1 MKNPSNKIKI
11 KTKETVHD
19 VKTKDSKQNLKY
31 FMKDVAVHEKE
42 KIKDNNA
49 KSKNDTI
56 QDYAP
61 NRVEQIQKATAK
73 QSYRKTKAFISKK
86 NQKRKQNE
94 SVLKYDSIKNKDVVS
109 TIQPKQK
116 NQQILENQKEVF
128 IKQNKKMKMDKHS
141 RFYKIKVNQSTH
153 NAYSSKTSNPY
164 SKRMKSFMMVK
175 HKNKVKASKDIAN
188 KPVQSGNILVR
199 TWKSGAYVL
208 TKAVNGIS
216 HLWSYGVGLFL
227 LVVITLFIGVFACL
241 SDDGGINSQIEPLSA
256 EVLAYEETITKYAE
270 QFNIEEY
277 VPIIQAIMMQESGGK
292 GNDPMQSSESGF
304 NTKYPR
310 KPNGIT
316 NAEYSIEVGVQTF
329 ADCLTRAKVDGPSD
343 TEKLY
348 LALQG
353 YNYGSGYIEWAVVNF
368 GGYTKANAKLFSD
381 NKRAE
386 LGTDVYGDPYYVSHV
401 MRYVSFAFRGGTNP
415 NFDNYDAWVNK
426 NPYAHAKLYG
436 QCTWFAWGRFYELY
450 GYSPGYIGDGWDC
463 VDQLLKTH
471 GDKFERSTTPKAGAV
486 FSGVGRN
493 HVGIVIA
500 VHGDTIIIQEGNL
513 DGKTNTF
520 KEAQTD
526 WHTKEYTL
534 SQLRTAMQGVVF
546 ANPK

>member
-1 MKNPSNKIKI
+1 MKNNPNKIKI
-11 KTKETVHD
+11 KETVHD
-19 VKTKDSKQNLKY
+19 IKTKDSKQNIKY
-31 FMKDVAVHEKE
+31 FVKDVAIHEKE
-42 KIKDNNA
+42 KIKANDNG
-49 KSKNDTI
+49 KTKNDTT

-61 NRVEQIQKATAK
+61 NRVDEVQKATAK
-73 QSYRKTKAFISKK
+73 QSYRRTKQFIDK
-86 NQKRKQNE
+86 KRKRNKSLNGKDIIE
-94 SVLKYDSIKNKDVVS
+94 NKDS
-109 TIQPKQK
+109 LSLIQPKQK
-116 NQQILENQKEVF
+116 EKLISNHKKRLSIDSKNKILTKKQKV
-128 IKQNKKMKMDKHS
+128 KQ
-141 RFYKIKVNQSTH
+141 TL
-153 NAYSSKTSNPY
+153 PY
-164 SKRMKSFMMVK
+164 SNSFQTSDTYQKRMKSFMMVK
-175 HKNKVKASKDIAN
+175 HKNKVKASKEIVK
-188 KPVQSGNILVR
+188 KPIQAGNILVR

-208 TKAVNGIS
+208 TKAVHGIS
-216 HLWSYGVGLFL
+216 HLWTYGMGLII
-227 LVVITLFIGVFACL
+227 LVVITLFIGLFACL
-241 SDDGGINSQIEPLSA
+241 SDDGGINSEIEPLSA

-270 QFNIEEY
+270 QYKIEEY
-277 VPIIQAIMMQESGGK
+277 VPILEAIMMQESGGK

-316 NAEYSIEVGVQTF
+316 DADYSIEVGVQTF
-329 ADCLTRAKVDGPSD
+329 SNCLTRAKVESPAD

-353 YNYGSGYIEWAVVNF
+353 YNYGSGYIEWAVTNF

-386 LGTDVYGDPYYVSHV
+386 LGTDVYGDPFYVSHV
-401 MRYVSFAFRGGTNP
+401 MRYVSFSFRGGTKP

-426 NPYAHAKLYG
+426 NPYAQAKLYG

-450 GYSPGYIGDGWDC
+450 GYSPGFIGDGWKC

-486 FSGVGRN
+486 FSGIGRN
-493 HVGIVIA
+493 HVGIVID
-500 VHGDTIIIQEGNL
+500 VKGDVLIIQEGNL

-520 KEAQTD
+520 KDARKD

-534 SQLRTAMQGVVF
+534 SQLRAAMQGVIF

>member
-1 MKNPSNKIKI
+1 MKNNPNKIKI
-11 KTKETVHD
+11 KETVHD
-19 VKTKDSKQNLKY
+19 IKTKDSKQNIKY
-31 FMKDVAVHEKE
+31 FVKDVAIHEKE
-42 KIKDNNA
+42 KIKANDNG
-49 KSKNDTI
+49 KTKNDTT

-61 NRVEQIQKATAK
+61 NRVDEVQKATAK
-73 QSYRKTKAFISKK
+73 QSYRRTKQFIDK
-86 NQKRKQNE
+86 KRKRNKSLNGKDIIE
-94 SVLKYDSIKNKDVVS
+94 NKDS
-109 TIQPKQK
+109 LSLIQPKQK
-116 NQQILENQKEVF
+116 EKLISNHKKRLSIDSKNKILTKKQKV
-128 IKQNKKMKMDKHS
+128 KQ
-141 RFYKIKVNQSTH
+141 TL
-153 NAYSSKTSNPY
+153 PY
-164 SKRMKSFMMVK
+164 SNSFQTSDTYQKRMKSFMMVK
-175 HKNKVKASKDIAN
+175 HKNKVKASKEIVK
-188 KPVQSGNILVR
+188 KPIQAGNILVR

-208 TKAVNGIS
+208 TKAVHGIS
-216 HLWSYGVGLFL
+216 HLWTYGMGLII

-241 SDDGGINSQIEPLSA
+241 SDDGGINSEIEPLSA

-270 QFNIEEY
+270 QYKIEEY
-277 VPIIQAIMMQESGGK
+277 VPILEAIMMQESGGK

-316 NAEYSIEVGVQTF
+316 DADYSIEVGVQTF
-329 ADCLTRAKVDGPSD
+329 SNCLTRAKVESPAD

-353 YNYGSGYIEWAVVNF
+353 YNYGSGYIEWAVTNF

-386 LGTDVYGDPYYVSHV
+386 LGTDVYGDPFYVSHV
-401 MRYVSFAFRGGTNP
+401 MRYVSFSFRGGTKP

-426 NPYAHAKLYG
+426 NPYAQAKLYG

-450 GYSPGYIGDGWDC
+450 GYSPGFIGDGWKC

-486 FSGVGRN
+486 FSGIGRN
-493 HVGIVIA
+493 HVGIVID
-500 VHGDTIIIQEGNL
+500 VKGDVLIIQEENL

-520 KEAQTD
+520 KDARKD

-534 SQLRTAMQGVVF
+534 SQLRAAMQGVIF

>member
-1 MKNPSNKIKI
+1 MKNNPNKIKI
-11 KTKETVHD
+11 KETVHD
-19 VKTKDSKQNLKY
+19 IKTKDSKQNIKY
-31 FMKDVAVHEKE
+31 FVKDVAIHEKE
-42 KIKDNNA
+42 KIKANDNG
-49 KSKNDTI
+49 KTKNDTT

-61 NRVEQIQKATAK
+61 NRVDEVQKATAK
-73 QSYRKTKAFISKK
+73 QSYRRTKQFIDK
-86 NQKRKQNE
+86 KRKRNKSLNGKDIIE
-94 SVLKYDSIKNKDVVS
+94 NKDS
-109 TIQPKQK
+109 LSLIQPKQK
-116 NQQILENQKEVF
+116 EKLISNHKKRLSIDSKNKILTKKQKV
-128 IKQNKKMKMDKHS
+128 KQ
-141 RFYKIKVNQSTH
+141 TL
-153 NAYSSKTSNPY
+153 PY
-164 SKRMKSFMMVK
+164 SNSFQTSDTYQKRMKSFMMVK
-175 HKNKVKASKDIAN
+175 HKNKVKASKEIVK
-188 KPVQSGNILVR
+188 KPIQAGNILVR

-208 TKAVNGIS
+208 TKAVHGIS
-216 HLWSYGVGLFL
+216 HLWTYGMGLII

-241 SDDGGINSQIEPLSA
+241 SDDGGINSEIEPLSA

-270 QFNIEEY
+270 QYKIEEY
-277 VPIIQAIMMQESGGK
+277 VPILEAIMMQESGGK

-316 NAEYSIEVGVQTF
+316 DADYSIEVGVQTF
-329 ADCLTRAKVDGPSD
+329 SNCLTRAKVESPAD

-353 YNYGSGYIEWAVVNF
+353 YNYGSGYIEWAVTNF

-386 LGTDVYGDPYYVSHV
+386 LGTDVYGDPFYVSHV
-401 MRYVSFAFRGGTNP
+401 MRYVSFSFRGGTKP

-426 NPYAHAKLYG
+426 NPYAQAKLYG

-450 GYSPGYIGDGWDC
+450 GYSPGFIGDGWKC

-486 FSGVGRN
+486 FSGIGRN
-493 HVGIVIA
+493 HVGIVID
-500 VHGDTIIIQEGNL
+500 VKGDVLIIQEGNL

-520 KEAQTD
+520 KDARKD

-534 SQLRTAMQGVVF
+534 SQLRTAMQGVIF

>member
-1 MKNPSNKIKI
+1 MKNNPNKIKI
-11 KTKETVHD
+11 KETVHD
-19 VKTKDSKQNLKY
+19 IKTKDSKQNIKY
-31 FMKDVAVHEKE
+31 FVKDVAIHEKE
-42 KIKDNNA
+42 KIKANDNG
-49 KSKNDTI
+49 KTKNDTT

-61 NRVEQIQKATAK
+61 NRVDEVQKATAK
-73 QSYRKTKAFISKK
+73 QSYRRTKQFIDK
-86 NQKRKQNE
+86 KRKRNKSLNGKDIIE
-94 SVLKYDSIKNKDVVS
+94 NKDS
-109 TIQPKQK
+109 LSLIQPKQK
-116 NQQILENQKEVF
+116 EKLISNHKKRLSIDSKKKILTKKQKV
-128 IKQNKKMKMDKHS
+128 KQ
-141 RFYKIKVNQSTH
+141 TL
-153 NAYSSKTSNPY
+153 PY
-164 SKRMKSFMMVK
+164 SNSFQTSDTYQKRMKSFMMVK
-175 HKNKVKASKDIAN
+175 HKNKVKASKEIVK
-188 KPVQSGNILVR
+188 KPIQAGNILVR

-208 TKAVNGIS
+208 TKAVHGIS
-216 HLWSYGVGLFL
+216 HLWTYGMGLII

-241 SDDGGINSQIEPLSA
+241 SDDGGINSEIEPLSA

-270 QFNIEEY
+270 QYKIEEY
-277 VPIIQAIMMQESGGK
+277 VPILEAIMMQESGGK

-316 NAEYSIEVGVQTF
+316 DADYSIEVGVQTF
-329 ADCLTRAKVDGPSD
+329 SNCLTRAKVESPAD

-353 YNYGSGYIEWAVVNF
+353 YNYGSGYIEWAVTNF

-386 LGTDVYGDPYYVSHV
+386 LGTDVYGDPFYVSHV
-401 MRYVSFAFRGGTNP
+401 MRYVSFSFRGGTKP

-426 NPYAHAKLYG
+426 NPYAQAKLYG

-450 GYSPGYIGDGWDC
+450 GYSPGFIGDGWKC

-486 FSGVGRN
+486 FSGIGRN
-493 HVGIVIA
+493 HVGIVID
-500 VHGDTIIIQEGNL
+500 VKGDVLIIQEGNL

-520 KEAQTD
+520 KDARKD

-534 SQLRTAMQGVVF
+534 SQLRAAMQGVIF

>member
-1 MKNPSNKIKI
+1 MKNNPNKIKI
-11 KTKETVHD
+11 KETVHD
-19 VKTKDSKQNLKY
+19 IKTKDSKQNIKY
-31 FMKDVAVHEKE
+31 FVKDVAIHEKE
-42 KIKDNNA
+42 KIKANDNG
-49 KSKNDTI
+49 KTKNDTT

-61 NRVEQIQKATAK
+61 NRVDEVQKATAK
-73 QSYRKTKAFISKK
+73 QSYRRTKQFIDK
-86 NQKRKQNE
+86 KRKRNKSLNGKDIIE
-94 SVLKYDSIKNKDVVS
+94 NKDS
-109 TIQPKQK
+109 LSLIQPKQK
-116 NQQILENQKEVF
+116 EKLISNHKKRLSIDSKNKILTKKQKV
-128 IKQNKKMKMDKHS
+128 KQ
-141 RFYKIKVNQSTH
+141 TL
-153 NAYSSKTSNPY
+153 PY
-164 SKRMKSFMMVK
+164 SNSFQTSDTYQKRMKSFMMVK
-175 HKNKVKASKDIAN
+175 HKNKVKASKEIVK
-188 KPVQSGNILVR
+188 KPIQAGNILVR

-208 TKAVNGIS
+208 TKAVHGIS
-216 HLWSYGVGLFL
+216 HLWTYGMGLII

-241 SDDGGINSQIEPLSA
+241 SDDGGINSEIEPLSA

-270 QFNIEEY
+270 QYKIEEY
-277 VPIIQAIMMQESGGK
+277 VPILEAIMMQESGGK

-316 NAEYSIEVGVQTF
+316 DADYPIEVGVQTF
-329 ADCLTRAKVDGPSD
+329 SNCLTRAKVESPAD

-353 YNYGSGYIEWAVVNF
+353 YNYGSGYIEWAVTNF

-386 LGTDVYGDPYYVSHV
+386 LGTDVYGDPFYVSHV
-401 MRYVSFAFRGGTNP
+401 MRYVSFSFRGGTKP

-426 NPYAHAKLYG
+426 NPYAQAKLYG

-450 GYSPGYIGDGWDC
+450 GYSPGFIGDGWKC

-486 FSGVGRN
+486 FSGIGRN
-493 HVGIVIA
+493 HVGIVID
-500 VHGDTIIIQEGNL
+500 VKGDVLIIQEGNL

-520 KEAQTD
+520 KDARKD

-534 SQLRTAMQGVVF
+534 SQLRAAMQGVIF

>member
-1 MKNPSNKIKI
+1 MKNNPNKIKI
-11 KTKETVHD
+11 KETVHD
-19 VKTKDSKQNLKY
+19 IKTKDSKQNIKY
-31 FMKDVAVHEKE
+31 FVKDVAIHEKE
-42 KIKDNNA
+42 KIKANDNG
-49 KSKNDTI
+49 KTKNDTT

-61 NRVEQIQKATAK
+61 NRVDEVQKATAK
-73 QSYRKTKAFISKK
+73 QSYRRTKQFIDK
-86 NQKRKQNE
+86 KRKRNKSLNGKDIIE
-94 SVLKYDSIKNKDVVS
+94 NKDS
-109 TIQPKQK
+109 LSLIQPKQK
-116 NQQILENQKEVF
+116 EKLISNHKKRLSIDSKNKILTKKQKVKQIL
-128 IKQNKKMKMDKHS
+128 
-141 RFYKIKVNQSTH
+141 
-153 NAYSSKTSNPY
+153 PY
-164 SKRMKSFMMVK
+164 SNSFQTSDTYQKRMKSFMMVK
-175 HKNKVKASKDIAN
+175 HKNKVKASKEIVK
-188 KPVQSGNILVR
+188 KPIQAGNILVR

-208 TKAVNGIS
+208 TKAVHGIS
-216 HLWSYGVGLFL
+216 HLWTYGMGLII

-241 SDDGGINSQIEPLSA
+241 SDDGGINSEIEPLSA

-270 QFNIEEY
+270 QYKIEEY
-277 VPIIQAIMMQESGGK
+277 VPILEAIMMQESGGK

-316 NAEYSIEVGVQTF
+316 DADYSIEVGVQTF
-329 ADCLTRAKVDGPSD
+329 SNCLTRAKVESPAD

-353 YNYGSGYIEWAVVNF
+353 YNYGSGYIEWAVTNF

-386 LGTDVYGDPYYVSHV
+386 LGTDVYGDPFYVSHV
-401 MRYVSFAFRGGTNP
+401 MRYVSFSFRGGTKP

-426 NPYAHAKLYG
+426 NPYAQAKLYG

-450 GYSPGYIGDGWDC
+450 GYSPGFIGDGWKC

-486 FSGVGRN
+486 FSGIGRN
-493 HVGIVIA
+493 HVGIVID
-500 VHGDTIIIQEGNL
+500 VKGDVLIIQEGNL

-520 KEAQTD
+520 KDARKD

-534 SQLRTAMQGVVF
+534 SQLRAAMQGVIF

>member
-1 MKNPSNKIKI
+1 MKNNPNKIKI
-11 KTKETVHD
+11 KETVHD
-19 VKTKDSKQNLKY
+19 IKTKDSKQNIKY
-31 FMKDVAVHEKE
+31 FVKDVAIHEKE
-42 KIKDNNA
+42 KIKANDNG
-49 KSKNDTI
+49 KTKNDTT

-61 NRVEQIQKATAK
+61 NRVDEVQKATAK
-73 QSYRKTKAFISKK
+73 QSYRRTKQFIDK
-86 NQKRKQNE
+86 KRKRNKSLNGKDIIE
-94 SVLKYDSIKNKDVVS
+94 NKDS
-109 TIQPKQK
+109 LSLIQPKQK
-116 NQQILENQKEVF
+116 EKLISNHKKRLSIDSKNKILTKKQKV
-128 IKQNKKMKMDKHS
+128 KQ
-141 RFYKIKVNQSTH
+141 TL
-153 NAYSSKTSNPY
+153 PY
-164 SKRMKSFMMVK
+164 SNSFQTSDTYQKRMKSFMMVK
-175 HKNKVKASKDIAN
+175 HKNKVKASKEIVK
-188 KPVQSGNILVR
+188 KPIQAGNILVR

-208 TKAVNGIS
+208 TKAVHGIS
-216 HLWSYGVGLFL
+216 HLWTYGMGLII

-241 SDDGGINSQIEPLSA
+241 SDDGGINSEIEPLSA

-270 QFNIEEY
+270 QYKIEEY
-277 VPIIQAIMMQESGGK
+277 VPILEAIMMQESGGK

-316 NAEYSIEVGVQTF
+316 DADYSIEVGVQTF
-329 ADCLTRAKVDGPSD
+329 SNCLTRAKVESPAD

-353 YNYGSGYIEWAVVNF
+353 YNYGSGYIEWAVTNF

-386 LGTDVYGDPYYVSHV
+386 LGTDVYGDPFYVSHV
-401 MRYVSFAFRGGTNP
+401 MRYVSFSFRGGTKP

-426 NPYAHAKLYG
+426 NPYAQAKLYG

-450 GYSPGYIGDGWDC
+450 GYSPGFIGDGWKC

-486 FSGVGRN
+486 FSGIGRN
-493 HVGIVIA
+493 HVGLVID
-500 VHGDTIIIQEGNL
+500 VKGDVLIIQEGNL

-520 KEAQTD
+520 KDARKD

-534 SQLRTAMQGVVF
+534 SQLRAAMQGVIF

>member
-31 FMKDVAVHEKE
+31 FMKDVAIHEKE
-42 KIKDNNA
+42 KIKDNDNA

-61 NRVEQIQKATAK
+61 NRVEEIQKATAR
-73 QSYRKTKAFISKK
+73 QSYRKTKDFIDKR
-86 NQKRKQNE
+86 NRKRKQNRNNSNYDLTKDNE
-94 SVLKYDSIKNKDVVS
+94 VLSS
-109 TIQPKQK
+109 IQPKQR
-116 NQQILENQKEVF
+116 NQQILENQKRVS
-128 IKQNKKMKMDKHS
+128 IKQGMKLKTNKNL
-141 RFYKIKVNQSTH
+141 RFSKIKINQSTP
-153 NAYSSKTSNPY
+153 NSYSSNTRNSY

-175 HKNKVKASKDIAN
+175 HKNKVKASKDIVS
-188 KPVQSGNILVR
+188 KPVQSGNIFVR
-199 TWKSGAYVL
+199 TWKSGAYVI
-208 TKAVNGIS
+208 TKAVHGIS
-216 HLWSYGVGLFL
+216 HLWSFGVGLLL

-241 SDDGGINSQIEPLSA
+241 SDDGGINSEIEPLSA
-256 EVLAYEETITKYAE
+256 EVLAYEEVITKYAK
-270 QFNIEEY
+270 QFDIEEY
-277 VPIIQAIMMQESGGK
+277 VPIIQAIVMQESGGI

-316 NAEYSIEVGVQTF
+316 NAEYSIEVGIQTF
-329 ADCLTRAKVDGPSD
+329 ADCLTRAEVDNPSD

-386 LGTDVYGDPYYVSHV
+386 LGTDVYGDPFYVSHV
-401 MRYVSFAFRGGTNP
+401 MRYVSFAFRGGTNS

-426 NPYAHAKLYG
+426 NPYAQAKYLVRMG
-436 QCTWFAWGRFYELY
+436 
-450 GYSPGYIGDGWDC
+450 
-463 VDQLLKTH
+463 
-471 GDKFERSTTPKAGAV
+471 
-486 FSGVGRN
+486 
-493 HVGIVIA
+493 
-500 VHGDTIIIQEGNL
+500 TIL
-513 DGKTNTF
+513 
-520 KEAQTD
+520 
-526 WHTKEYTL
+526 
-534 SQLRTAMQGVVF
+534 
-546 ANPK
+546 

>member
-1 MKNPSNKIKI
+1 MKNNPNKIKI
-11 KTKETVHD
+11 KETVHD
-19 VKTKDSKQNLKY
+19 IKTKDSKQNIKY
-31 FMKDVAVHEKE
+31 FVKDVAIHEKE
-42 KIKDNNA
+42 KIKANDNG
-49 KSKNDTI
+49 KTKNDTT

-61 NRVEQIQKATAK
+61 NRVDEVQKATAK
-73 QSYRKTKAFISKK
+73 QSYRRTKQFIDK
-86 NQKRKQNE
+86 KRKRNKSLNGKDIIE
-94 SVLKYDSIKNKDVVS
+94 NKDS
-109 TIQPKQK
+109 LSLIQPKQK
-116 NQQILENQKEVF
+116 EKLISNHKKRLSIDSKNKILTKKQKV
-128 IKQNKKMKMDKHS
+128 KQ
-141 RFYKIKVNQSTH
+141 TL
-153 NAYSSKTSNPY
+153 PY
-164 SKRMKSFMMVK
+164 SNSFQTSDTYQKRMKSFMMVK
-175 HKNKVKASKDIAN
+175 HKNKVKASKEIVK
-188 KPVQSGNILVR
+188 KPIQAGNILVR

-208 TKAVNGIS
+208 TKAVHGIS
-216 HLWSYGVGLFL
+216 HLWTYGMGLII
-227 LVVITLFIGVFACL
+227 LVVITLFIGVFASL
-241 SDDGGINSQIEPLSA
+241 SDDGGINSEIEPLSA

-270 QFNIEEY
+270 QYKIEEY
-277 VPIIQAIMMQESGGK
+277 VPILEAIMMQESGGK

-316 NAEYSIEVGVQTF
+316 DADYSIEVGVQTF
-329 ADCLTRAKVDGPSD
+329 SNCLTRAKVESPAD

-353 YNYGSGYIEWAVVNF
+353 YNYGSGYIEWAVTNF

-386 LGTDVYGDPYYVSHV
+386 LGTDVYGDPFYVSHV
-401 MRYVSFAFRGGTNP
+401 MRYVSFSFRGGTKP

-426 NPYAHAKLYG
+426 NPYAQAKLYG

-450 GYSPGYIGDGWDC
+450 GYSPGFIGDGWKC

-486 FSGVGRN
+486 FSGIGRN
-493 HVGIVIA
+493 HVGIVID
-500 VHGDTIIIQEGNL
+500 VKGDVLIIQEGNL

-520 KEAQTD
+520 KDARKD

-534 SQLRTAMQGVVF
+534 SQLRAAMQGVIF

>member
-277 VPIIQAIMMQESGGK
+277 VPIIQAIMMQESG
-292 GNDPMQSSESGF
+292 
-304 NTKYPR
+304 
-310 KPNGIT
+310 
-316 NAEYSIEVGVQTF
+316 
-329 ADCLTRAKVDGPSD
+329 
-343 TEKLY
+343 
-348 LALQG
+348 
-353 YNYGSGYIEWAVVNF
+353 
-368 GGYTKANAKLFSD
+368 
-381 NKRAE
+381 
-386 LGTDVYGDPYYVSHV
+386 
-401 MRYVSFAFRGGTNP
+401 
-415 NFDNYDAWVNK
+415 
-426 NPYAHAKLYG
+426 
-436 QCTWFAWGRFYELY
+436 
-450 GYSPGYIGDGWDC
+450 
-463 VDQLLKTH
+463 
-471 GDKFERSTTPKAGAV
+471 
-486 FSGVGRN
+486 
-493 HVGIVIA
+493 
-500 VHGDTIIIQEGNL
+500 
-513 DGKTNTF
+513 
-520 KEAQTD
+520 
-526 WHTKEYTL
+526 
-534 SQLRTAMQGVVF
+534 
-546 ANPK
+546 

>member
-1 MKNPSNKIKI
+1 MKNTSNKIKI

-31 FMKDVAVHEKE
+31 FVKDVSIHEKE
-42 KIKDNNA
+42 KIKANDNR
-49 KSKNDTI
+49 KTKNDTT

-61 NRVEQIQKATAK
+61 NRVEEVQKATAK
-73 QSYRKTKAFISKK
+73 QSYRRTRQFIDK
-86 NQKRKQNE
+86 KRKRNKSLNGKDIIDNQ
-94 SVLKYDSIKNKDVVS
+94 DSLSLMD
-109 TIQPKQK
+109 PKQK
-116 NQQILENQKEVF
+116 EKLISNHKKKLSIDSK
-128 IKQNKKMKMDKHS
+128 NKIVREKHAKFS
-141 RFYKIKVNQSTH
+141 KTRVNQTI
-153 NAYSSKTSNPY
+153 PY
-164 SKRMKSFMMVK
+164 SHSFQSTNTYKKRMKSFMMLK
-175 HKNKVKASKDIAN
+175 HKNKVKASKDIVS
-188 KPVQSGNILVR
+188 KPIQSGNIFVR

-208 TKAVNGIS
+208 TKVAHGIS
-216 HLWSYGVGLFL
+216 HLWSYGIGLLL
-227 LVVITLFIGVFACL
+227 LVVISLFVGVFACL

-256 EVLAYEETITKYAE
+256 EVLAYEETITKYAK
-270 QFNIEEY
+270 QFDIQEY

-292 GNDPMQSSESGF
+292 GTDPMQSSESGF

-329 ADCLTRAKVDGPSD
+329 ADCLTRAKTDGPSD

-353 YNYGSGYIEWAVVNF
+353 YNYGNGYIEWVLKNF

-381 NKRAE
+381 NKRVE
-386 LGTDVYGDPYYVSHV
+386 LGTDVYGDPFYVFHV
-401 MRYVSFAFRGGTNP
+401 MRYVSFSFRGGTNP

-426 NPYAHAKLYG
+426 NPYAQAKLYG

-450 GYSPGYIGDGWDC
+450 GYSPGFIGDGRKC
-463 VDQLLKTH
+463 VDQLLSAH
-471 GDKFERSTTPKAGAV
+471 ADKFERSTTPKAGAV
-486 FSGVGRN
+486 FSSIGRN
-493 HVGIVIA
+493 HVGIVID
-500 VHGDTIIIQEGNL
+500 VKGDILVIQEGNL

-526 WHTKEYTL
+526 WRTKEYTL
-534 SQLRTAMQGVVF
+534 SQLRSSMQGVIF